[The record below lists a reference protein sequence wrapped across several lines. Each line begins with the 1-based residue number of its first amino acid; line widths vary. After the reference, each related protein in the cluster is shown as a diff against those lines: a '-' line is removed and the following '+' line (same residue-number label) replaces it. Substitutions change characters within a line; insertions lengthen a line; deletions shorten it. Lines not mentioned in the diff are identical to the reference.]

1 MRGQKMTKD
10 YELIVDSREK
20 ENATKVLDKA
30 GIAYTREALTTG
42 DYMIRVP
49 EGEITVE
56 RKQMTDFIG
65 SLMSGRL
72 EDQLRRLSEHKVPIL
87 VITGSFSDYKRF
99 AKFKHFSQDH
109 VEGAIASCVVK
120 FGLRSVIWIQ
130 SDKDNPHAT
139 GIKVTSKILQKI
151 AEGKIDKI
159 PDRKLKRFKTDE
171 PALDIVRMMCGVSG
185 ETAKRLLKDF
195 GCIKGIINA
204 TDDDLLR
211 VKGMGRTRIAKL
223 RKVSE

>member
-1 MRGQKMTKD
+1 MKKE

-20 ENATKVLDKA
+20 SNATDVLDKA
-30 GIAYTREALTTG
+30 GIAYTKEALPTG

-72 EDQLRRLSEHKVPIL
+72 EEQLRRLSEHKVPIL

-99 AKFKHFSQDH
+99 AKFKHFSQEH

-120 FGLRSVIWIQ
+120 FGLRAVIWIQ
-130 SDKDNPHAT
+130 SAQDNPHAA
-139 GIKVTSKILQKI
+139 GIKITTKILQKI
-151 AEGKIDKI
+151 AEGKIDQM
-159 PDRKLKRFKTDE
+159 PDRKLKRFKTDA
-171 PALDIVRMMCGVSG
+171 PSLDIVRMMCGVSG
-185 ETAKRLLKDF
+185 ETGKRLLTNF

-204 TDDDLLR
+204 TDEELLK

>member
-1 MRGQKMTKD
+1 MD
-10 YELIVDSREK
+10 YELIVDSREQD
-20 ENATKVLDKA
+20 NVRKVLDKE
-30 GIAYTREALTTG
+30 GIVYKIEALETG
-42 DYMIRVP
+42 DFQIRVP

-72 EDQLRRLSEHKVPIL
+72 EEQLRRLSEHAVPGL
-87 VITGSFSDYKRF
+87 VITGSFSDYSRY
-99 AKFKHFSQDH
+99 AKHKYFTEDH
-109 VEGAIASCVVK
+109 VIGAVASCVVK
-120 FGLRSVIWIQ
+120 FGLRFVIWVQ
-130 SDKDNPHAT
+130 SEKDNPHSA
-139 GIKVTSKILQKI
+139 GIKLTTKILKKI
-151 AEGKIDKI
+151 SEGKIDKI

-171 PALDIVRMMCGVSG
+171 PALDVIRMMCGISG

-204 TDDDLLR
+204 SDEDLLK

-223 RKVSE
+223 RRVCE